1 MHVLCIS
8 ARRCGVVTVAVRTR
22 VHQSESL
29 EAAASALRSEQQ
41 LLAADIDRL
50 QLEVQRLTQDLRTA
64 GVCT

>member
-1 MHVLCIS
+1 
-8 ARRCGVVTVAVRTR
+8 VAVRTR